1 MATNYTLKFSGNE
14 IDNLLTKVQ
23 NLPEDISTLK
33 FSIAN
38 ELPTEDIDLS
48 TIYLV
53 KTANEDYEEY
63 IYINNNW
70 EMLGTT
76 KVDLTDYVT
85 TNELNNDIILYED
98 NCYIPRSVKEV
109 FDNWTFTRMSDNDAN
124 ENTTVDLTT
133 LFEHMYTMT
142 TQIIPEQVVTNTQ
155 QQYSHYTFKANS
167 FTAADG
173 TSYTSLTDISKLFAN
188 SLNFIDYKNMKIRI
202 AGGSPIMQ
210 QVYCYIGSAT
220 VIFMLLKTT
229 SKIVA
234 QSFHNEGN
242 YANKDYVD
250 TKIQEIEIP
259 SIEGLATETF
269 VNEAIQ
275 NKTDKTYVDT
285 ELAKKANKTEI
296 PNLTNY
302 ATKEYVDEKISDS
315 ASVWLGTQEEY
326 ESIEHNN
333 ETLYVIKPAPSF
345 DFSGLTITLDI
356 PNNLGNSETKNLRP
370 GQAYDYEP
378 VFTTTGGYEIVYN
391 KACNETTEAKYFKL
405 YEANHP
411 MDNFYYWHSTTGT
424 QENLRTY
431 TCPNDFGEID
441 EIYDAEIF
449 SYFNFP
455 TEGVE
460 SLAVMKIDEQVDKK
474 YVDNAINTAIKQVLG
489 GNY

>member
-33 FSIAN
+33 FETVSK
-38 ELPTEDIDLS
+38 LPVENIDLS

-53 KTANEDYEEY
+53 KTVNDDYEEY
-63 IYINNNW
+63 IYINGAW

-76 KVDLTDYVT
+76 KIDLT
-85 TNELNNDIILYED
+85 
-98 NCYIPRSVKEV
+98 P
-109 FDNWTFTRMSDNDAN
+109 
-124 ENTTVDLTT
+124 
-133 LFEHMYTMT
+133 
-142 TQIIPEQVVTNTQ
+142 
-155 QQYSHYTFKANS
+155 
-167 FTAADG
+167 
-173 TSYTSLTDISKLFAN
+173 
-188 SLNFIDYKNMKIRI
+188 
-202 AGGSPIMQ
+202 
-210 QVYCYIGSAT
+210 
-220 VIFMLLKTT
+220 
-229 SKIVA
+229 
-234 QSFHNEGN
+234 
-242 YANKDYVD
+242 
-250 TKIQEIEIP
+250 
-259 SIEGLATETF
+259 
-269 VNEAIQ
+269 
-275 NKTDKTYVDT
+275 
-285 ELAKKANKTEI
+285 
-296 PNLTNY
+296 Y

-460 SLAVMKIDEQVDKK
+460 SLAVMKLDEQVDKN